1 MSRKTF
7 RQYSTPSLH
16 TSDIQKFLIL
26 INSLIIILV
35 DLINNLWYIYVDL
48 FIKFTLRRSIMKAT
62 GIIRKVDELGRIV
75 IPIELRNKLDIAIKD
90 PIEIFVEGSSIILK
104 KYEPNCIFCGNSKDL
119 TSYKDKLVCSKCLT
133 KLSDLSK

>member
-1 MSRKTF
+1 
-7 RQYSTPSLH
+7 
-16 TSDIQKFLIL
+16 
-26 INSLIIILV
+26 
-35 DLINNLWYIYVDL
+35 
-48 FIKFTLRRSIMKAT
+48 MKAT